1 MKVIMINI
9 NSILGNIFTESNLGK
24 KNFEK
29 LKISRVDLEKRIL
42 RRKTNVGT
50 DIGINLDSGI
60 KLQNG
65 DIIGNDEIK
74 IIVEQIPEK
83 VISVK
88 LKENNQNVGI
98 ILGHIIGN
106 RHRPI
111 SIENKII
118 LFPIQEDSELEIF
131 QRLFKDIINHIELKI
146 EEEIFLPHTSADVH
160 EH

>member
-1 MKVIMINI
+1 MINI
-9 NSILGNIFTESNLGK
+9 NSILGNIFKETRLKNT
-24 KNFEK
+24 NFEK
-29 LKISRVDLEKRIL
+29 LIISRIDLEKRIL
-42 RRKTNVGT
+42 RKNTDLGT

-60 KLQNG
+60 KLQHG
-65 DIIGNDEIK
+65 DIIGNNETK

-88 LKENNQNVGI
+88 LKENNENI
-98 ILGHIIGN
+98 AILLGHIIGN

-111 SIENKII
+111 AIKNKMI

-131 QRLFKDIINHIELKI
+131 QRLFKEIIDHIELKI